1 MRTVC
6 GAVNLIVLAGLCT
19 FAQQS
24 TDYLIVD
31 APIGTQSA
39 SKALWVK
46 WAGSSR
52 GAEFPAPDSGI
63 IYYDRSPGGGNLAN
77 YRYKIAKPFV
87 DTSIKTADSIRDNI
101 YFQSGISDPVAKRG
115 TAFRAADQTG
125 MGFGVFYCVVAFPAE
140 NDTFVSNEFQLM
152 IETPDPVEWVGP
164 TGTISSSTPTFQWKA
179 NAGVPYYY
187 VILSD
192 DVISIDSSSGTVDI
206 EGVRIIWEAIT
217 PSTKIVYGA
226 SYPSGTIT
234 ASPPPLSPGQRYTW
248 FVLNNYGNHPAF
260 SSAKIK
266 IPVGEFTVKGE
277 SLAKPECVYPVDV
290 RLNSED
296 NGNVV
301 FKWKNLDSAANTYKL
316 YIYVGSDFE
325 GVEAQLVVYE
335 TEVVGDGRGGENEI
349 DSVELNA
356 ASILAGNS
364 YGWRVIAVNE
374 EGAGTSGDLA
384 DFQYDA
390 PTGTMKIYTK
400 EQIIVGSSDDPD
412 IVINP
417 VGLVEIKVEVLS
429 GSLEAPLLFYSN
441 DDGILNRQRPAGTYR
456 VTAIKSEYE
465 KQTKTITV
473 RDGQTIT
480 ETFYLER
487 PEATVF
493 GKVVD
498 EAGKGINIAT
508 VYGLS
513 DRGDTVSTESNSLG
527 DFVLNCYAA
536 DWRIVVEKTGY
547 QSSLQKKVTV
557 KSANNV
563 DFGTVILHKNPFT
576 LSGTVKNS
584 SGALLLGA
592 SVQIFQNGTM
602 LSKIPS
608 TPQNGTFSFT
618 VAAGTYTIL
627 AEKSGF
633 TSYSRTIDVLGSK
646 SLTVTMHAGA
656 TLVTGYIYGK
666 TFVEGRETLA
676 PITGARVVFVAR
688 GSSDSLS
695 VTSDITYGDF
705 RVSLPGG
712 KEYSM
717 FATAFGFVHKSTPV
731 LFTTLEKSTQSVFDT
746 LQGLGMVSGIVQ
758 TSSGGAAISGA
769 NITLVSI
776 SGNTV
781 SATGK
786 SSFGGSFELR
796 GIPDGKYSFHA
807 GREGLVLDS
816 VSGNDTFTVSNGAS
830 DRATVRLYLKPGDK
844 TVRWNIHGGVGDSL
858 IIKIQSPLIR
868 TVRADDSL
876 TGAGSGLYLVSVDAK
891 PDSIIDIS
899 YHRFTVADMEVTH
912 VDTVSLDVVSPL
924 HDSLLPHDGKVTLTL
939 RSSVPLDSAAIFY
952 KDAVG
957 RTFTEMRMTEDDTLY
972 TFSLSPPRDGSF
984 MQYYFSAWRGND
996 VYGYDKEVRV
1006 TYIKPDFVTLTRF
1019 EIVPSSDDTL
1029 LFPSKYKASF
1039 RMRGYVS
1046 SAFIEDT
1053 SINGSAVTWSLVN
1066 AQGSSISDSKG
1077 LSTSVTTGRKA
1088 TTSVVELKV
1097 TLDTT
1102 RVSLADGL
1110 LPQARIYFTVSGS
1123 SIKNLN
1129 VARIDAAS
1137 SDPIT
1142 TSSTDQ
1148 AEFAADGRDERG
1160 KNVNVT
1166 PQWSIVPRDAGVIS
1180 TDGVF
1185 KPRRNFAGT
1194 VRIIAVSGSVS
1205 GEYVDEA
1212 GSAPGLTVHF
1222 MITNRTTADTARN
1235 GIGCDVI
1242 FPSGVV
1248 DAGDIGLLEIAPTK
1262 LENHYKRGFGLI
1274 RTVDTVGFEINQL
1287 TNTSL
1292 NTSADSIR
1300 LKLTVPESLR
1310 KRAASGSGNLAVAQW
1325 IDDSLVWRPL
1335 ANSKVSADG
1344 NSVIAALGHF
1354 SLYCLVYEPS
1364 DNLAIDI
1371 APNPFSPYIVPPY
1384 DPFNSDD
1391 RTMQHNGICIR
1402 VQADSRSTRSEV
1414 RLRIYNVLGNQV
1426 WSFVLQNADNLPYY
1440 VWWDGRTSA
1449 KDILSEGSSRVFV
1462 PKGVKMC
1469 RNGRYFALLSAKV
1482 NGKERRVMKQI
1493 ILMK

>member
-39 SKALWVK
+39 SKTLWVK

-52 GAEFPAPDSGI
+52 GAEFPAPDSGT
-63 IYYDRSPGGGNLAN
+63 IYYDRSPGGGDLAN

-87 DTSIKTADSIRDNI
+87 DTSINTADSIRDNI
-101 YFQSGISDPVAKRG
+101 YFQPGISDPVAKRG
-115 TAFRAADQTG
+115 TAFCAADQAD

-140 NDTFVSNEFQLM
+140 NDTFVSNEFQLI

-164 TGTISSSTPTFQWKA
+164 TGTISSPTPTFQWKA

-192 DVISIDSSSGTVDI
+192 DVISVDSSSGTVDI

-217 PSTKIVYGA
+217 PSTQIVYGA
-226 SYPSGTIT
+226 SDPSGTIT
-234 ASPPPLSPGQRYTW
+234 ADPPPLSPGQRYTW

-266 IPVGEFTVKGE
+266 IPVGEFTVTGE
-277 SLAKPECVYPVDV
+277 ALAKPECVYPVDV

-296 NGNVV
+296 NGEVV
-301 FKWKNLDSAANTYKL
+301 FKWKNLDAAANTYKL
-316 YIYVGSDFE
+316 YVYVGSDFE

-335 TEVVGDGRGGENEI
+335 TEILGDGRGGEDEI
-349 DSVELNA
+349 DSVKLNA
-356 ASILAGNS
+356 ASILTGNT
-364 YGWRVIAVNE
+364 YGWRVIAVNDQ
-374 EGAGTSGDLA
+374 GAGTSGDLA

-400 EQIIVGSSDDPD
+400 EQIIVGTSENLDT
-412 IVINP
+412 VINP
-417 VGLVEIKVEVLS
+417 VGLVELKVEVLS
-429 GSLEAPLLFYSN
+429 GSLEAPLLFYTD

-465 KQTKTITV
+465 QQTKTITV

-487 PEATVF
+487 PDATVF

-498 EAGKGINIAT
+498 AAGKGINVAT
-508 VYGLS
+508 VYGVS

-536 DWRIVVEKTGY
+536 DWRIGVDKTGY
-547 QSSLQKKVTV
+547 QSALTKKVTV
-557 KSANNV
+557 ESAHNV
-563 DFGTVILHKNPFT
+563 AFGTVTLQKNPFT

-584 SGALLLGA
+584 AGALLLGA
-592 SVQIFQNGTM
+592 RVQIFQNGTL
-602 LSKIPS
+602 LSEVPS

-618 VAAGTYTIL
+618 VAAGTYTVA

-633 TSYSRTIDVLGSK
+633 TSYSRTVDVLGSK
-646 SLTVTMHAGA
+646 SLVVTMQPGA

-676 PITGARVVFVAR
+676 PITGARVVFVAK

-705 RVSLPGG
+705 RASLPGG
-712 KEYSM
+712 KEYLM
-717 FATAFGFVHKSTPV
+717 FASAFGFAYKSTPV
-731 LFTTLEKSTQSVFDT
+731 VFNAQEKSTQSVFDT
-746 LQGLGMVSGIVQ
+746 LQGLGMVSGTVLA
-758 TSSGGAAISGA
+758 SSGGAAISGA

-776 SGNTV
+776 NGNTL

-796 GIPDGKYSFHA
+796 GIPDGEYRFYA

-844 TVRWNIHGGVGDSL
+844 TVRWHMQRNVADSS
-858 IIKIQSPLIR
+858 IIKVQSPLIT
-868 TVRADDSL
+868 TVRAGDSL

-891 PDSIIDIS
+891 YDSIIDIS
-899 YHRFTVADMEVTH
+899 YHRFIVEDMEVTH

-924 HDSLLPHDGKVTLTL
+924 HDSLLPQDGKVTLAL
-939 RSSVPLDSAAIFY
+939 RSSLPLDSAAIFY

-957 RTFTEMRMTEDDTLY
+957 KTFTEIRMTEDDTLY
-972 TFSLSPPRDGSF
+972 TFSFVPPRDGSF
-984 MQYYFSAWRGND
+984 MQYYFTAWRGND
-996 VYGYDKEVRV
+996 IYGYDKEVRV
-1006 TYIKPDFVTLTRF
+1006 TYIKPDLATLTRF

-1039 RMRGYVS
+1039 RVRCYVS

-1053 SINGSAVTWSLVN
+1053 SISESAVTWSLIN
-1066 AQGSSISDSKG
+1066 AQGATLSSRQG
-1077 LSTSVTTGRKA
+1077 LSTSVTTGRNA

-1097 TLDTT
+1097 TLDTA
-1102 RVSLADGL
+1102 RISLADGL
-1110 LPQARIYFTVSGS
+1110 SPQARIHFTVSGS
-1123 SIKNLN
+1123 SIKSLK
-1129 VARIDAAS
+1129 VSRIDAAS
-1137 SDPIT
+1137 ADPIT
-1142 TSSTDQ
+1142 TASTDQ
-1148 AEFAADGRDERG
+1148 AEFAAEGSDARG
-1160 KNVNVT
+1160 KSVNVT
-1166 PQWSIVPRDAGVIS
+1166 PEWSIIPRDAGAIS
-1180 TDGVF
+1180 EGGVF
-1185 KPRRNFAGT
+1185 KPRRNFAGN

-1212 GSAPGLTVHF
+1212 GSTPGLTVHF

-1262 LENHYKRGFGLI
+1262 LENQYKRGFGSV

-1287 TNTSL
+1287 TNTQL

-1300 LKLTVPESLR
+1300 LRLTVPQSLR
-1310 KRAASGSGNLAVAQW
+1310 KRAASGKGKLAVAQW
-1325 IDDSLVWRPL
+1325 IDDSIVWRPL
-1335 ANSKVSADG
+1335 ANSEVSADG
-1344 NSVIAALGHF
+1344 NSVTAALGHF

-1391 RTMQHNGICIR
+1391 RTMQHNGTCIR

-1414 RLRIYNVLGNQV
+1414 RLRIYNVLGDQV

-1440 VWWDGRTSA
+1440 VWWDGRTSS
-1449 KDILSEGSSRVFV
+1449 KDILSEGSGRVFV

-1469 RNGRYFALLSAKV
+1469 RNGRYFALLTAKV
-1482 NGKERRVMKQI
+1482 NGKERREMKQI